1 MTARDLFAQL
11 EQQQTPEHYLDL
23 SLQKYNEGNYEESIA
38 AAQRALQRRP
48 DYAEAWNNL
57 CAANNKLGRY
67 QEAAKVCEQALRIKP
82 DFDLARNNLQ
92 YARERST
99 TKEKWLLEWTLNPL
113 AEEKNASR
121 GP

>member
-1 MTARDLFAQL
+1 MAQTRPAGHGGDDPRTLAVLHLGIAQL

-99 TKEKWLLEWTLNPL
+99 TKEK
-113 AEEKNASR
+113 
-121 GP
+121 